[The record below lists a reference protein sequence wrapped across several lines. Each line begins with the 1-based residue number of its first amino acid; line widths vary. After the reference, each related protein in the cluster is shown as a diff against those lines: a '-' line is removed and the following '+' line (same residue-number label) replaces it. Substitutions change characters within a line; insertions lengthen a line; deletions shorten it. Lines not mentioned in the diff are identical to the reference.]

1 MMRQNVVASA
11 LVAIVVLL
19 AVILVG
25 QMVFV
30 WSDEGRTDRTQ
41 WEMP

>member
-1 MMRQNVVASA
+1 MVAAA
-11 LVAIVVLL
+11 LGAIVVLL

-30 WSDEGRTDRTQ
+30 WSDEGRRDPSH